1 MSLNN
6 IVSSITRNPVINT
19 SSSSLSSSMINLD
32 AITHTVN
39 PGGETIVSTITINSL
54 PEGSRS
60 IEGSS
65 RQLFQLHAML
75 NVSNNFPRATCFLK
89 RTRDSV
95 VTTVMATGSIDNSD
109 PPVAANVHGTI
120 IGSGGGF
127 GGTSSFIPFFC
138 TAIDDVK
145 IGDTYDLVF
154 ASAAV
159 TTINAHSGHISP
171 MAITHPS

>member
-1 MSLNN
+1 MPLNN

-19 SSSSLSSSMINLD
+19 SSGSLSSSMINLD
-32 AITHTVN
+32 AITHTIG
-39 PGGETIVSTITINSL
+39 PGSENSISTITINTH
-54 PEGSRS
+54 PEGSRT
-60 IEGSS
+60 IAGSS

-75 NVSNNFPRATCFLK
+75 NVDNNFPRVTCFLK
-89 RTRDSV
+89 RTRDGV
-95 VTTVMATGSIDNSD
+95 VTTIMATGSIDNSD

-120 IGSGGGF
+120 IGSGGGI

-159 TTINAHSGHISP
+159 TTINAHSGYISP

>member
-1 MSLNN
+1 MTLNN
-6 IVSSITRNPVINT
+6 IVNSTRSSPVLST
-19 SSSSLSSSMINLD
+19 SSGSLSSSMINLD
-32 AITHTVN
+32 ASTHTVP

-60 IEGSS
+60 IAGSS
-65 RQLFQLHAML
+65 RQLFQLHTML
-75 NVSNNFPRATCFLK
+75 NVDTNYPRVTCFFK

-95 VTTVMATGSIDNSD
+95 VTTIMATGSIDNSD

-120 IGSGGGF
+120 IGSGGGY

-138 TAIDDVK
+138 TAIDDIK

-159 TTINAHSGHISP
+159 TTIKAHSGYISL